1 MDNRPLGSRLAGHT
15 GGQARLKSQG
25 NVGVGP
31 KDGIPAG
38 DPSIPSVQLM
48 SENLVPVWRLQP

>member
-15 GGQARLKSQG
+15 AGQARLKPQG

-31 KDGIPAG
+31 KDEMPAG
-38 DPSIPSVQLM
+38 DPSIPSVELT
-48 SENLVPVWRLQP
+48 SGNLVPSV